1 MSAVTNDE
9 FPSVK
14 LVIPARPRFL
24 RLARLTAAG
33 IGTDLGFSLQDIEDL
48 RVAVDEA
55 CACLMQDCVD
65 GTHKSV
71 HHLELTYEVLGD
83 KLVIGG
89 SAPCAAGLDVE
100 VHPVAREL
108 LDMTADEYDIRAT
121 DTGRAFRLVKHRQGA
136 SV

>member
-1 MSAVTNDE
+1 MTLDGSS
-9 FPSVK
+9 SVK
-14 LVIPARPRFL
+14 LVIPAQPRFL

-33 IGTDLGFSLQDIEDL
+33 IGTDLGFSLHDIEDL

-55 CACLMQDCVD
+55 CACLMQGCADD
-65 GTHKSV
+65 AHGSV

-83 KLVIGG
+83 KLLIAG
-89 SAPCAAGLDVE
+89 SAPCAAGMPIDL
-100 VHPVAREL
+100 HPVAREL
-108 LDMTADEYDIRAT
+108 LGMTADEYDVTAT

>member
-1 MSAVTNDE
+1 MNED

-14 LVIPARPRFL
+14 LTIPARPRFL

-55 CACLMQDCVD
+55 CACLMQDCED
-65 GTHKSV
+65 DEHKSG

-83 KLVIGG
+83 KLLIEG
-89 SAPCAAGLDVE
+89 SAPCAVGRTVE
-100 VHPVAREL
+100 IHPVAREL
-108 LDMTADEYDIRAT
+108 LDMTADEYDVYDTA
-121 DTGRAFRLVKHRQGA
+121 TGRAFRLVKHRQNA
-136 SV
+136 KV